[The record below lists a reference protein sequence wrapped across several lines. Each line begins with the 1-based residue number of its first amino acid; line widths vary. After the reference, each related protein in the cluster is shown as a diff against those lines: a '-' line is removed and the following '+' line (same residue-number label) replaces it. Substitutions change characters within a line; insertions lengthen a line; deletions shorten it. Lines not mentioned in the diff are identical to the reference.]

1 MSIWWQALPLSCQMR
16 YGQTSLTAL
25 QTALVLGRRTKHS
38 MFVHSYADRGSI
50 LPGFTYS
57 KASIS
62 HVVLSPNSKT
72 QMQTSDAMIYQLR
85 PYLPAL
91 KRLARSWLL
100 LYSLDQHGISLNTLY
115 TRCEAHQGSALL
127 VLRDSNDAVF
137 GVWMGEGIKQCK
149 GSYYGRGES

>member
-1 MSIWWQALPLSCQMR
+1 
-16 YGQTSLTAL
+16 
-25 QTALVLGRRTKHS
+25 
-38 MFVHSYADRGSI
+38 
-50 LPGFTYS
+50 
-57 KASIS
+57 
-62 HVVLSPNSKT
+62 
-72 QMQTSDAMIYQLR
+72 MQKSDTMIYQLR

-149 GSYYGRGES
+149 GSYYGSGES